1 MAKRN
6 RRFNAYKTD
15 SYYGFSKEYPEGGKS
30 PDGRYN
36 KRVIKGKI
44 FSGIKIFIAFAL
56 LFTFVYFSV
65 TLMLDV
71 SDLPIAT
78 QAPSDAEGGAAATP
92 TEEETTPAPQETA
105 VKGVYIQAGTFST
118 PEAAKEFAENAILKG
133 INSVVIDMKNS
144 DGTIAY
150 PTAVAA
156 AQDAEAAEGA
166 TENLSE
172 ILSALQD
179 GGLDVIGVVNCFNDP
194 LMARA
199 NTDMAVHYNNTNV
212 LWIDN
217 SLEKG
222 GKPWLNPYSQDA
234 RNYLTDIIKEVAAMP
249 VDRIILSGVQFPSGY
264 SLDLAT
270 YDGEETGESR
280 NQTLVSFI
288 EQAESAAG
296 EGKIIVSMTGD
307 GAINGNSDI
316 YDGNLLD
323 SGISCAA
330 PDMRLSQMKNVKLG
344 DKTYASPASQ
354 ADEFMPLAVSQLSQR
369 AKVGG
374 KEITL
379 YPIIEA
385 DSLEDAQSTIDILK
399 NNSIDGY
406 ILYNSNANYGF

>member
-56 LFTFVYFSV
+56 LFTLVYFGV

-71 SDLPIAT
+71 SDLPIVT
-78 QAPSDAEGGAAATP
+78 EAPTEIAGGEQDAEPETEATP
-92 TEEETTPAPQETA
+92 VQQSV
-105 VKGVYIQAGTFST
+105 VKGIYIFPDTFST
-118 PEAAKEFAENAILKG
+118 PEAAQELAKNALLKG
-133 INSVVIDMKNS
+133 INSVVIDLKND
-144 DGTIAY
+144 DGTINY
-150 PTAVAA
+150 PTAVEA
-156 AQDAEAAEGA
+156 AQEAEAASGA
-166 TENLSE
+166 NENLSE
-172 ILSALQD
+172 ILSALRE

-199 NTDMAVHYNNTNV
+199 NSQAAVHYNNTQV

-222 GKPWLNPYSQDA
+222 GKPWLNPYSQIA
-234 RNYLTDIIKEVAAMP
+234 QTYLTDIIKEVAAMP
-249 VDRIILSGVQFPSGY
+249 VDKIMLSGVQFPSGY

-270 YDGEETGESR
+270 YEGEETGESR
-280 NQTLVSFI
+280 NQTLASFI
-288 EQAESAAG
+288 EQIENTVG
-296 EGKIIVSMTGD
+296 EDKIIVSMTGD
-307 GAINGNSDI
+307 GAINGSADL

-323 SGISCAA
+323 CGITCAA
-330 PDMRLSQMKNVKLG
+330 PDMRLSQMRNVKLG
-344 DKTYASPASQ
+344 DKTYASPSSQ
-354 ADEFMPLAVSQLSQR
+354 AEEFMPLAINQLSQR

-374 KEITL
+374 INVTL

-385 DSLEDAQSTIDILK
+385 DSTDDAEATIDILK
-399 NNSIDGY
+399 NNSIEGY
-406 ILYNSNANYGF
+406 ILYNETGNYGF

>member
-56 LFTFVYFSV
+56 LFTVIYFGV

-71 SDLPIAT
+71 SDLPIVTEA
-78 QAPSDAEGGAAATP
+78 P
-92 TEEETTPAPQETA
+92 TEIAGGEQNTEPETETTPVQQSA
-105 VKGVYIQAGTFST
+105 VKGVYIYPDTFST
-118 PEAAKEFAENAILKG
+118 PEVAQEFAKNALLKG
-133 INSVVIDMKNS
+133 INSVVIDMKNE
-144 DGTIAY
+144 DGTINY
-150 PTAVAA
+150 PTAVEA
-156 AQDAEAAEGA
+156 AQEAEAASGA
-166 TENLSE
+166 NENLSE
-172 ILSALQD
+172 ILAALRD

-199 NTDMAVHYNNTNV
+199 NTQAAVHYNNTQV
-212 LWIDN
+212 IWIDN

-222 GKPWLNPYSQDA
+222 GKPWLNPYSQIA
-234 RNYLTDIIKEVAAMP
+234 QTYLTDIIKEVASMP
-249 VDRIILSGVQFPSGY
+249 VDKIMLSGVQFPSGY

-270 YDGEETGESR
+270 YEGEETGESR
-280 NQTLVSFI
+280 NKTLASFI
-288 EQAESAAG
+288 EQIETAVG
-296 EGKIIVSMTGD
+296 KDKIIVSMTGD
-307 GAINGNSDI
+307 GAINGSADL

-323 SGISCAA
+323 CGITCAA
-330 PDMRLSQMKNVKLG
+330 PDMRLSQMRNVKLG

-354 ADEFMPLAVSQLSQR
+354 ADEFMPLAINQLSQR

-374 KEITL
+374 INVTL

-385 DSLEDAQSTIDILK
+385 DSTDDAEATIDILK
-399 NNSIDGY
+399 NNSIEGY
-406 ILYNSNANYGF
+406 ILYNETGNYGF

>member
-56 LFTFVYFSV
+56 LFTLVYFGV

-71 SDLPIAT
+71 SDLPIVT
-78 QAPSDAEGGAAATP
+78 EAPTEIAGGEQDTEPETEATP
-92 TEEETTPAPQETA
+92 VQQSV
-105 VKGVYIQAGTFST
+105 VKGIYIFPDTFST
-118 PEAAKEFAENAILKG
+118 PEAAQELAKNALLKG
-133 INSVVIDMKNS
+133 INSVVIDLKND
-144 DGTIAY
+144 DGTINY
-150 PTAVAA
+150 PTAVEA
-156 AQDAEAAEGA
+156 AQEAEAASGA
-166 TENLSE
+166 NENLSE
-172 ILSALQD
+172 ILSALRE

-199 NTDMAVHYNNTNV
+199 NSQAAVHYNNTQV

-222 GKPWLNPYSQDA
+222 GKPWLNPYSQIA
-234 RNYLTDIIKEVAAMP
+234 QTYLTDIIKEVAAMP
-249 VDRIILSGVQFPSGY
+249 VDKIMLSGVQFPSGY

-270 YDGEETGESR
+270 YEGEETGESR
-280 NQTLVSFI
+280 NQTLASFI
-288 EQAESAAG
+288 EQIENTVG
-296 EGKIIVSMTGD
+296 EDKIIVSMTGD
-307 GAINGNSDI
+307 GAINGSADL

-323 SGISCAA
+323 CGITCAA
-330 PDMRLSQMKNVKLG
+330 PDMRLSQMRNVKLG
-344 DKTYASPASQ
+344 DKTYASPSSQ
-354 ADEFMPLAVSQLSQR
+354 AEEFMPLAINQLSQR

-374 KEITL
+374 INVTL

-385 DSLEDAQSTIDILK
+385 DSTDDAEATIDILK
-399 NNSIDGY
+399 NNSIEGY
-406 ILYNSNANYGF
+406 ILYNETGNYGF

>member
-1 MAKRN
+1 MAKKN

-36 KRVIKGKI
+36 KRVIKSKI

-56 LFTFVYFSV
+56 LFTLVYFGV

-78 QAPSDAEGGAAATP
+78 EAPSGQAGDEVVKP
-92 TEEETTPAPQETA
+92 SEEETVPVRQETA
-105 VKGVYIQAGTFST
+105 VKGVYIQPNTFST
-118 PEAAKEFAENAILKG
+118 PEAAKEFAEDSLVKG
-133 INSVVIDMKNS
+133 INSVVIDLKNS
-144 DGTIAY
+144 DGTINY
-150 PTAVAA
+150 PTAVEA
-156 AQDAEAAEGA
+156 AQEAGAAEGA
-166 TENLSE
+166 NENLSE
-172 ILSALQD
+172 ILSALRD
-179 GGLDVIGVVNCFNDP
+179 GGLDVIGVINCFNDP

-199 NTDMAVHYNNTNV
+199 NNDIAVHYNNTQV
-212 LWIDN
+212 IWIDN

-222 GKPWLNPYSQDA
+222 GKPWLNPYSQEA
-234 RNYLTDIIKEVAAMP
+234 RTYLTDIIKEAASMP

-270 YDGEETGESR
+270 YEGEETGDSR

-288 EQAESAAG
+288 EQAQGTVG
-296 EGKIIVSMTGD
+296 EEKIIVSMTGD
-307 GAINGNSDI
+307 GAINGSSDL

-330 PDMRLSQMKNVKLG
+330 PDMRLSQMKNVKIG
-344 DKTYASPASQ
+344 DKTYYTPSSQ
-354 ADEFMPLAVSQLSQR
+354 AEEFLPLSITQLSQR

-374 KEITL
+374 NEVDL

-385 DSLEDAQSTIDILK
+385 ESTDDAKSTIDILK
-399 NNSIDGY
+399 NNGIDGY
-406 ILYNSNANYGF
+406 ILYNENGNYGF

>member
-1 MAKRN
+1 MAKKD

-56 LFTFVYFSV
+56 LFTVVYFGV
-65 TLMLDV
+65 TLMLDI

-78 QAPSDAEGGAAATP
+78 EAPSELEGGEGAAP
-92 TEEETTPAPQETA
+92 SEETTAPAPKETA
-105 VKGVYIQAGTFST
+105 VKGVYVQPGTFSS
-118 PEAAKEFAENAILKG
+118 PEAAKEFATNAISKG

-150 PTAVAA
+150 GTSVAA
-156 AQDAEAAEGA
+156 AQEAEAAKGA

-172 ILSALQD
+172 ILAALKD
-179 GGLDVIGVVNCFNDP
+179 GGLNVIGVVNCFNDP
-194 LMARA
+194 LMARE
-199 NTDMAVHYNNTNV
+199 NTAMAVHYNNTDV
-212 LWIDN
+212 LWLDN
-217 SLEKG
+217 SLDKG

-249 VDRIILSGVQFPSGY
+249 VDKIILSGVQFPSGY

-270 YDGEETGESR
+270 YEGEETGESR
-280 NQTLVSFI
+280 NQTLISFI
-288 EQAESAAG
+288 EQAESAVG
-296 EGKIIVSMTGD
+296 EGKIIVSVTGD
-307 GAINGNSDI
+307 GAINGSADL

-330 PDMRLSQMKNVKLG
+330 PDMRLSQMRNVKIG
-344 DKTYASPASQ
+344 DKTYASPSSQ
-354 ADEFMPLAVSQLSQR
+354 AEEFMPLAVSQLSQR
-369 AKVGG
+369 AQVGG
-374 KEITL
+374 KEISL

-385 DSLEDAQSTIDILK
+385 NSLDDAKGTIEILK

-406 ILYNSNANYGF
+406 ILYNANGNYGF